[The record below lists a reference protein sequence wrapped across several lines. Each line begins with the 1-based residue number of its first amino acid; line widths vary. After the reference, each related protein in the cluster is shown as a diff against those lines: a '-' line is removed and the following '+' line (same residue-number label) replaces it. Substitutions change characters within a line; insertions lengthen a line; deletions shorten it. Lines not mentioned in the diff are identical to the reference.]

1 MEQKIPLN
9 EKIHISLPKQDK
21 DILEEIAG
29 EKRLSLSSVI
39 RMAIV
44 EYTARN
50 KNEDT

>member
-1 MEQKIPLN
+1 MKKNTPLN
-9 EKIHISLPKQDK
+9 EKIHISLPKGDK
-21 DILEEIAG
+21 DALEEIAG

-50 KNEDT
+50 KND